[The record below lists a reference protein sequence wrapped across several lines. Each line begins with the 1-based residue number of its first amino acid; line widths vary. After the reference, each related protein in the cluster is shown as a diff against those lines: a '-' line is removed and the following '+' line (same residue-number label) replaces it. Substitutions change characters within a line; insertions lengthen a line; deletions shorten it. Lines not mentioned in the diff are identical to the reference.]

1 MDDGNLA
8 AVEGARMITAKAT
21 HPLSY
26 FAVVLA
32 HMTGT
37 LRDFDMPETAALLER
52 AKSDIEQELAKDPE
66 KSVAGETRNSVRE
79 DRQH

>member
-1 MDDGNLA
+1 
-8 AVEGARMITAKAT
+8 MITAKTT

-26 FAVVLA
+26 FAVVLS
-32 HMTGT
+32 HMTGA

-66 KSVAGETRNSVRE
+66 KAVSEIGKASRRE
-79 DRQH
+79 GLR